1 MKYSIKNGLFIFILS
16 IITAGLFVMAN
27 PIDNIFA
34 IKNEGGKNTDKEST
48 TDSLP
53 SNSNKKEGCSPLDPR
68 C

>member
-1 MKYSIKNGLFIFILS
+1 M
-16 IITAGLFVMAN
+16 TN

-34 IKNEGGKNTDKEST
+34 IKNEGGKNTDKESI